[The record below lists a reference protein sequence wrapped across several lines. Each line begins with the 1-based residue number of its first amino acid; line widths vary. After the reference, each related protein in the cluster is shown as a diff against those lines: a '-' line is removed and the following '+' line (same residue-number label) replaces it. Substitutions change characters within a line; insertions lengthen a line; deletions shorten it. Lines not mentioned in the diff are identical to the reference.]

1 MLYLFNPASAPQNS
15 PNTNPMLLPQ
25 LTELEQDTAWLTS
38 LILRMAEATHNVAC
52 VSTSVNYEFWNTLS
66 DERLLALLNADVS
79 RSLAILAGN
88 TTLGGPVNASLESIG
103 LARFSHRA
111 PTEPGRT
118 DISFDGKQF
127 FLIPPVEV
135 PEEPAPTEEPQ

>member
-1 MLYLFNPASAPQNS
+1 MRYLFSPESAPQNS
-15 PNTNPMLLPQ
+15 PNTNPMILPQ

-52 VSTSVNYEFWNTLS
+52 VSTSVNFEFWNTLS
-66 DERLLALLNADVS
+66 DERLLALLNADVA

-118 DISFDGKQF
+118 DISFDGNQF
-127 FLIPPVEV
+127 FLIPT
-135 PEEPAPTEEPQ
+135 PATEELPE

>member
-1 MLYLFNPASAPQNS
+1 
-15 PNTNPMLLPQ
+15 MLLPQ
-25 LTELEQDTAWLTS
+25 LTELEQDTAWLTA

-52 VSTSVNYEFWNTLS
+52 VSTAVNFEFWNTLS
-66 DERLLALLNADVS
+66 DERLLNLLNADVS

-111 PTEPGRT
+111 PTEPGRS
-118 DISFDGKQF
+118 DISFNGTEF
-127 FLIPPVEV
+127 FLITPP
-135 PEEPAPTEEPQ
+135 ATEELPEP